1 MGEAHRFAMTQRGRK
16 YVICLSRK
24 SAAIGAVALAGMLA
38 LAGCGSTST
47 STSGSGSS
55 QSSSFRECLEQH
67 GITPPSGGHFPG
79 SGSTASPHPRPT
91 GSRSSSFQQ
100 VIKDCGGS
108 GG

>member
-1 MGEAHRFAMTQRGRK
+1 LIH
-16 YVICLSRK
+16 LSHK
-24 SAAIGAVALAGMLA
+24 SAAIGAVALAGVLA

-47 STSGSGSS
+47 GSSGSGSSGSGSS
-55 QSSSFRECLEQH
+55 QSSSFRECLQQH